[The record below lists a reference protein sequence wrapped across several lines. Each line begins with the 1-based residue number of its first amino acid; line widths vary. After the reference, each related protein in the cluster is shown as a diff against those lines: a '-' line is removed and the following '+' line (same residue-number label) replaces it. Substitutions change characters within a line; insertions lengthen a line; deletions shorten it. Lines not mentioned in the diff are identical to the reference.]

1 MYLFIAQYQTVQ
13 VAAQPGM
20 MTLQDGSQVVQTSVA
35 NVQMP
40 LFTQQAGEI
49 NQSYILYR
57 SVYIYLIENKIQFL
71 LLKCYSI

>member
-1 MYLFIAQYQTVQ
+1 MFKNYYISLLYEILIFVAQYQTVQ

-40 LFTQQAGEI
+40 LFAQQAG
-49 NQSYILYR
+49 R
-57 SVYIYLIENKIQFL
+57 SNLSNFL
-71 LLKCYSI
+71 CI